1 MKLINAHYRSIIT
14 SITRILN
21 KPFEHMLNIL
31 VISIIIAILSSIF
44 VITKSSRIWET
55 SNINYPQIMIYLSQN
70 AKQSDVSKLEV
81 SISKFN
87 QKLIRNYQFISKQ
100 QGLQELQQDQQLQMI
115 SSDVITESS
124 NPLPDVLI
132 VNTNTANPKL
142 LSQLIERIGNMN
154 MVDNVQMDTNYANK
168 INDLINFI
176 KYIATFLQIVF
187 VIVFILVVYNMI
199 RLQMLLRQ
207 DEIIVSRLIGASDSF
222 IMRPLAYYAILQV
235 TLASLLAYFLVN
247 WFINFM
253 NGLFSNLKYL
263 FGNSFL
269 LTNLT
274 SLQLGQML
282 VILIIFTIFSVFL
295 AVQWV
300 FKHAHA

>member
-1 MKLINAHYRSIIT
+1 MKLISAHYRSIIA

-70 AKQSDVSKLEV
+70 AKQTDVSKLEV
-81 SISKFN
+81 SISRFN

-142 LSQLIERIGNMN
+142 LNQLIGRIGNMS

-207 DEIIVSRLIGASDSF
+207 DEIIVSRLIGASDGF

-235 TLASLLAYFLVN
+235 VLASIIAYFLVN
-247 WFINFM
+247 LFINFM
-253 NGLFSNLKYL
+253 NGLFFNLKYL
-263 FGNSFL
+263 FGNNFL

-300 FKHAHA
+300 FKHAPA